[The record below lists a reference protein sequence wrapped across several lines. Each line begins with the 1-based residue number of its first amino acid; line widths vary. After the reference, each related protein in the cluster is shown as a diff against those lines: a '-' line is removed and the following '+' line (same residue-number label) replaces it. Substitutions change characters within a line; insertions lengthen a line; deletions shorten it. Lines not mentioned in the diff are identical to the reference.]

1 MRTVARSRTPAHW
14 RGAKATA
21 RYDLPFPIMPRGCN
35 LILGMEKK
43 GSLFGARSLQRFGA
57 VLLTLAVLYFA
68 AGGSFLHRHTG
79 GQETVCHVCQS
90 LHAPA
95 LATATGLLVAAPEV
109 TGWQEAPPIQASAL
123 NEVSLHHA
131 GRAPPCI

>member
-1 MRTVARSRTPAHW
+1 MV
-14 RGAKATA
+14 
-21 RYDLPFPIMPRGCN
+21 D
-35 LILGMEKK
+35 MEKK
-43 GSLFGARSLQRFGA
+43 RSWLSARTLQRYGA
-57 VLLTLAVLYFA
+57 VLLCLAVFYFA

-95 LATATGLLVAAPEV
+95 LAAASGLMVASPEV
-109 TGWQEAPPIQASAL
+109 TGWHEARFIQTSSL

-131 GRAPPCI
+131 GRAPPSA

>member
-1 MRTVARSRTPAHW
+1 
-14 RGAKATA
+14 
-21 RYDLPFPIMPRGCN
+21 
-35 LILGMEKK
+35 MEKK
-43 GSLFGARSLQRFGA
+43 GSLLNAGALERYAA
-57 VLLTLAVLYFA
+57 VLLCLAVFYFA

-95 LATATGLLVAAPEV
+95 LATAAGLLVTAPQV
-109 TGWQEAPPIQASAL
+109 TAWHEAHTAQASAL

-131 GRAPPCI
+131 GRAPPSA